1 MNIVIKGSTAH
12 NVEWLYERTVNAVAA
27 SGLDAS
33 VELELVKASGLGTA
47 GMPIMYMDGVR
58 RDYKD
63 WVAEAQIAGMLS
75 FLADSSK
82 NEC

>member
-27 SGLDAS
+27 SGLDAT
-33 VELELVKASGLGTA
+33 VELELVKANGLGTA
-47 GMPIMYMDGVR
+47 GTPVMYVDGVC

-63 WVAEAQIAGMLS
+63 WVVETQIAGMLS
-75 FLADSSK
+75 SLAEGSK
-82 NEC
+82 IER

>member
-1 MNIVIKGSTAH
+1 MNIVIKGGTAH
-12 NVEWLYERTVNAVAA
+12 NVEWLYERTLNAVEA

-47 GMPIMYMDGVR
+47 GMPIMYVDGVR

-63 WVAEAQIAGMLS
+63 WVAETQIAGMLTA
-75 FLADSSK
+75 LAK
-82 NEC
+82 GTNNTL